1 MPEKRYRTF
10 EEFWPFYVSE
20 HSNPLNRRL
29 HFVGTTL
36 ALVSLIRFGQTGQ
49 KKYLALAPVM
59 GYLFA
64 WVGHFGVEKNRPA
77 TFTYP
82 AESLLGDFKMFG
94 LMLQGKM
101 QAEIARLETQR
112 PLSEVQ
118 ESRDAL

>member
-49 KKYLALAPVM
+49 KNTWHWHRLWGTSLPGWGILVSKKTDLPPLPIRLSRCWVILRCLA
-59 GYLFA
+59 
-64 WVGHFGVEKNRPA
+64 
-77 TFTYP
+77 
-82 AESLLGDFKMFG
+82 
-94 LMLQGKM
+94 
-101 QAEIARLETQR
+101 
-112 PLSEVQ
+112 
-118 ESRDAL
+118 